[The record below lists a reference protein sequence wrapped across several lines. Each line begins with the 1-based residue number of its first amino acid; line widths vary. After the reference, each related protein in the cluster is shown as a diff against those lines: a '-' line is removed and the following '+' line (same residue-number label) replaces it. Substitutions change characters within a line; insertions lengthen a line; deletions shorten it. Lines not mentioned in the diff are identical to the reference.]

1 MGRKYCGGYRG
12 RGGASSWLRRIALVL
27 FLLVLLA
34 VGALIVG
41 QEYIVYTDSGLRVE
55 LPFLQRDTE
64 KQEEDLGDISV
75 LVEPEKSEP
84 EQPVETPEEQPEQ
97 PKQPEQPEQPLR
109 AVQVSVDA
117 LLDGTALEV
126 MKAEGGNALV
136 LDMKNDR
143 GRLGFVSELSAA
155 AQAKANYSSEE
166 INQAIRTLAQ
176 EDVILIARV
185 SCFRDHKLASELK
198 YAIET
203 NPGRRWQDL
212 DGVRWSNPAKSS
224 VRKYL
229 AGLVKELAELGFDEI
244 LLDNW
249 GYPTQEDGHLEY
261 IKKGKYYDAD
271 QMETVIADFLVQMQE
286 ALEGSDTKLS
296 LYCENSVVR
305 SKANSSGQRLEQ
317 VSVISGRIWTKKTKN
332 TLRLLEEEGIAQPV
346 VELRSGFAQDSTAH
360 QAVLSVES

>member
-1 MGRKYCGGYRG
+1 MGRRYCGGYRG
-12 RGGASSWLRRIALVL
+12 RGGANSWLRRIALVL

-109 AVQVSVDA
+109 AVQVSVDT

-136 LDMKNDR
+136 LDMKDDR
-143 GRLGFVSELSAA
+143 GQLGFVSELSAA
-155 AQAKANYSSEE
+155 AQAKANYASEE

-212 DGVRWSNPAKSS
+212 DGVRWSNPAKSA

-229 AGLVKELAELGFDEI
+229 EGLVKELAELGFDEI

-305 SKANSSGQRLEQ
+305 SKANSSGQKLEQ

-332 TLRLLEEEGIAQPV
+332 TLRLLEEAGIAQPV
-346 VELRSGFAQDSTAH
+346 VELVSGFAQDSTAH
-360 QAVLSVES
+360 QAVLSGK

>member
-1 MGRKYCGGYRG
+1 MGRRYCGGYRG

-64 KQEEDLGDISV
+64 KQEDLGDISV

-84 EQPVETPEEQPEQ
+84 EQPAETPEEQPEQ

-109 AVQVSVDA
+109 AVQVSVDT
-117 LLDGTALEV
+117 LLGGTALEV

-136 LDMKNDR
+136 LDMKDDR
-143 GRLGFVSELSAA
+143 GQLGFVSELSAA
-155 AQAKANYSSEE
+155 AQAKANYASEE

-212 DGVRWSNPAKSS
+212 DGVRWSNPAKSA

-229 AGLVKELAELGFDEI
+229 EGLVKELAELGFDEI

-305 SKANSSGQRLEQ
+305 SKANSSGQKLEQ

-332 TLRLLEEEGIAQPV
+332 TLRLLEEAGIAQPV
-346 VELRSGFAQDSTAH
+346 VELVSGFAQDSTAH
-360 QAVLSVES
+360 QAVLSGE